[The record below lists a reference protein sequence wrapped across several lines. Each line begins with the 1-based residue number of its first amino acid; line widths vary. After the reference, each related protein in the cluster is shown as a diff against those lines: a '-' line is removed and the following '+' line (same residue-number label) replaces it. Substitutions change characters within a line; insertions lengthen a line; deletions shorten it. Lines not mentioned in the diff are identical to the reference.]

1 MQILF
6 GTDGV
11 RGQANQWPMS
21 PEGILKLATAAAY
34 HGMQKTFDRWQH
46 GDHRF
51 TVVIG
56 KDTRLSGYMVES
68 SLVAGFVSMG
78 ADVVLLGPLP
88 TPAVAMLTRSLRAQ
102 LGVMISAS
110 HNPFQDNGI
119 KFFGPDGYKISQ
131 ADEQSIE
138 HLTTQNIPLADC
150 LKIGKAKRLDDAA
163 GRYIE
168 FAKATFPRGQRLDGL
183 KIVVDCAQGATY
195 KVAPKILWELGAD
208 LVALGV
214 DPNGININHNYGA
227 TSPATLQQAVLDHQA
242 DLGIALDGDGDRLLM
257 VDEQGKVLDGD
268 QLMALIATIWLETGL
283 LKGSGVVA
291 TVMSNLGFERYL
303 EQRGLTLYRAMVG
316 DRSVLEMM
324 KEKGCNVGGEQSG
337 HIILSDYITTGDGL
351 IAALQILSLL
361 KRKGGKISEI
371 AHVFTPVPQILKNI
385 KTSKPL
391 NLSSPRV
398 QMAIHQAEKKL
409 SSHGR
414 LLVRP
419 SGTEALLRIM
429 AQGDD
434 EIMLNHVIE
443 ELVDSLGL
451 LLKVA

>member
-11 RGQANQWPMS
+11 RGQANTWPMS
-21 PEGILKLATAAAY
+21 PDGILKLATAAARF
-34 HGMQKTFDRWQH
+34 GMEKTPENQR
-46 GDHRF
+46 GEHRF
-51 TVVIG
+51 TVVVG

-68 SLVAGFVSMG
+68 ALVAGFVSMG

-119 KFFGPDGYKISQ
+119 KFFGADGYKLSQ
-131 ADEQSIE
+131 NDEQAIQD
-138 HLTTQNIPLADC
+138 LTHQNIPLADC

-208 LVALGV
+208 IIPLGI
-214 DPNGININHNYGA
+214 DPNGVNINLDCGA
-227 TSPATLQQAVLDHQA
+227 TAPATLQQAVLDHHA
-242 DLGIALDGDGDRLLM
+242 DLGMALDGDGDRLLM
-257 VDEQGKVLDGD
+257 VDEQGEILDGD
-268 QLMALIATIWLETGL
+268 QLMALIASLWLEKGVLTGNGL
-283 LKGSGVVA
+283 VA
-291 TVMSNLGFERYL
+291 TVMSNLGLERYL
-303 EQRGLTLYRAMVG
+303 EKYGLTLHRAMVG
-316 DRSVLEMM
+316 DRFVSEMM
-324 KEKGCNVGGEQSG
+324 RRTGCNVGGEQSG
-337 HIILSDYITTGDGL
+337 HIILSDYVTTGDGI

-361 KRKGGKISEI
+361 KRKNCKISEI
-371 AHVFTPVPQILKNI
+371 AHVFKPVPQVLRNI
-385 KTSKPL
+385 KTLNPV
-391 NLSSPRV
+391 NLSSPRI
-398 QMAIHQAEKKL
+398 QGFLHRAEKKL
-409 SSHGR
+409 LPHGR

-434 EIMLNHVIE
+434 LSLLNHV
-443 ELVDSLGL
+443 VDEFIGSLSDL
-451 LLKVA
+451 HKVA